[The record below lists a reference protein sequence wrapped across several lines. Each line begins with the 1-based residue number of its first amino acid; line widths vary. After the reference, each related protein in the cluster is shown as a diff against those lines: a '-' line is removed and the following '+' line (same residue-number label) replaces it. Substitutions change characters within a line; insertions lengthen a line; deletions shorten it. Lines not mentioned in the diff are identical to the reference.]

1 LLYDF
6 ENIPWKKFVIFASS
20 TSSRGE
26 GDINVGGTL
35 NILKA
40 ILESVPAGYLNPWEE
55 VRPGKDQI
63 LRELSASEVT
73 THEELCSLEA
83 DLRTSLRKSLRYIQ
97 LFEAKRFLFKDLLR
111 SSAERAES
119 TEIRGRFLDIKK
131 TLEGVP
137 VLVETPKEELD

>member
-1 LLYDF
+1 
-6 ENIPWKKFVIFASS
+6 
-20 TSSRGE
+20 
-26 GDINVGGTL
+26 VGGTL